1 MRRIAPDTENLLG
14 IVAEVFREHGYE
26 GASLARIGQA
36 TGLGKGS
43 LNNFF
48 PGGKEEMAAAV
59 LAHIAA
65 WFEENVFAPLR
76 DEQHPAV
83 GIGRM
88 LDATDL
94 YFQSGGRVCLVGAFA
109 LDDSRNRFVD
119 EIKSYF
125 GDWVAHL
132 AGALERAGHE
142 KPEAHQLAE
151 ETVAAIQGALTLS
164 RAFDDTEVFSRA
176 LARARLRLAA

>member
-1 MRRIAPDTENLLG
+1 MRRIAPDTESLLAV
-14 IVAEVFREHGYE
+14 IAEVFREHGYE
-26 GASLARIGQA
+26 GASLVRIGQA

-43 LNNFF
+43 LYNFF
-48 PGGKEEMAAAV
+48 PGGKEEMAAGV

-76 DEQHPAV
+76 DERQPAV

-109 LDDSRNRFVD
+109 LDDSRNRFGA

-125 GDWVAHL
+125 GNWVTYL

-142 KPEAHQLAE
+142 KPEADQLAE
-151 ETVAAIQGALTLS
+151 ETVAAIQGALTLA
-164 RAFDDTEVFSRA
+164 RAFDDTKVFSRA
-176 LARARLRLAA
+176 LARTRLRLAA

>member
-1 MRRIAPDTENLLG
+1 MRADTAEVEKLIARI
-14 IVAEVFREHGYE
+14 AEVFREHGYE
-26 GASLARIGQA
+26 GASLTRIGQA

-43 LNNFF
+43 LYNFF

-76 DEQHPAV
+76 DEDRPAA

-109 LDDSRNRFVD
+109 LDDSRNRFVT
-119 EIKSYF
+119 EIRAYF
-125 GDWVAHL
+125 GSWVAHL
-132 AGALERAGHE
+132 SAALQRGGRD
-142 KPEAHQLAE
+142 KPEADQLAE
-151 ETVAAIQGALTLS
+151 DTVAAIQGALTLS
-164 RAFDDTEVFSRA
+164 RAFDDTAVFSRA
-176 LARARLRLAA
+176 LARARARLAV

>member
-1 MRRIAPDTENLLG
+1 MRADTAEAEKLIARI
-14 IVAEVFREHGYE
+14 AEVFREHGYE
-26 GASLARIGQA
+26 GASLTRIGQA

-43 LNNFF
+43 LYNFF

-76 DEQHPAV
+76 DEDRPAA

-109 LDDSRNRFVD
+109 LDDSRNRFVT
-119 EIKSYF
+119 EIRAYF
-125 GDWVAHL
+125 GSWVAHL
-132 AGALERAGHE
+132 STALQRGGRD
-142 KPEAHQLAE
+142 KPEADQLAE
-151 ETVAAIQGALTLS
+151 DTVAAIQGALTLS
-164 RAFDDTEVFSRA
+164 RAFDDTAVFSRA
-176 LARARLRLAA
+176 LARARARLAV